1 MSTVRG
7 LNEVKRF
14 IDDLKSEQDNYAFRL
29 EAERNQAKNLTLA
42 PMARVVF
49 FANTKGYQFTIEDA
63 RVFAQ
68 VRMLQ
73 RDKELEPTEAIL
85 NWGIGVYFLTDGML
99 YGLGRLD
106 HLGEMGLPS

>member
-7 LNEVKRF
+7 LNEVNRF

-29 EAERNQAKNLTLA
+29 DAEKNQAENLTLA
-42 PMARVVF
+42 PMVRVVF

-63 RVFAQ
+63 RGFAQ

-73 RDKELEPTEAIL
+73 RNKELEPTEAIL
-85 NWGIGVYFLTDGML
+85 NWGVGVYFLTDGML

-106 HLGEMGLPS
+106 HLDEMGLPP